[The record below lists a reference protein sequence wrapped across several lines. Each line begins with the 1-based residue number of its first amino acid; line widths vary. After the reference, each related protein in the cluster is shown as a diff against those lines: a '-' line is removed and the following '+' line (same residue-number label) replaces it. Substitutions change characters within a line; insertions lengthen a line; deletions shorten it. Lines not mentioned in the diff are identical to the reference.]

1 MGKFKETLFSEI
13 CDFENGDR
21 GKNYPSR
28 TAYVDKGIPFFSAGN
43 ISDNKINESSL
54 NYISKERFDLLGS
67 GKVRKGDILF
77 CLRGSLGKFAEIE
90 QDIDGGIASSLVI
103 IRPCDKVNLGFLK
116 LFLESHFCSEMIKKY
131 DNGTAQPNL
140 SAASLKKFKIPL
152 PPLPEQQRIVA
163 KLDGLFAKINQ
174 AIGLLEENIAHT
186 QALMGSVL
194 DKEFG
199 RLAKKYK
206 TKTLPNVVK
215 KDRHSIKRGPFGSA
229 LKKAFFVEKGY
240 KVYEQKNAIKND
252 FSLGHYY
259 INDEKFEELK
269 GFQVVPGD
277 LIISCSGTIGKIA
290 IAPKNIKK
298 GIINQALL
306 KISLDNSIISND
318 YFTYFFKNFVNQGQ
332 LKTKGAAI
340 KNIVSVKELKK
351 IPFALPTLTEQSEIV
366 KSIKQ
371 QEILFES
378 VLKTQTQKL
387 THLKALKSSLL
398 DQAFKGEL

>member
-1 MGKFKETLFSEI
+1 MGKWEEKRLDEIASKVTDGSHNPPKKVEVGYPMYSGRNLINGKLDFS
-13 CDFENGDR
+13 N
-21 GKNYPSR
+21 PSR
-28 TAYVDKGIPFFSAGN
+28 YVDEEGFEKENKRTNIQAGDIFLSIVGSIGLTAVVPEKFEPFVIQRSIALIRTKENSEFLRYYFESPTFQNYLESNSKGAAQKGIYLTA
-43 ISDNKINESSL
+43 
-54 NYISKERFDLLGS
+54 
-67 GKVRKGDILF
+67 
-77 CLRGSLGKFAEIE
+77 LRA
-90 QDIDGGIASSLVI
+90 
-103 IRPCDKVNLGFLK
+103 
-116 LFLESHFCSEMIKKY
+116 
-131 DNGTAQPNL
+131 T
-140 SAASLKKFKIPL
+140 KIPL

-163 KLDGLFAKINQ
+163 KLDDLFAKIDQ
-174 AIGLLEENIAHT
+174 AIGLLEENITHT

-194 DKEFG
+194 DEEFG

-206 TKTLPNVVK
+206 TKTLPDVIK

-277 LIISCSGTIGKIA
+277 IIISCSGTIGKIA

-306 KISLDNSIISND
+306 KISLDNSVISND
-318 YFTYFFKNFVNQGQ
+318 YFTYFFKNFVNQGE

-351 IPFALPTLTEQSEIV
+351 IPFALPTLTEQNEIV

-378 VLKTQTQKL
+378 VLKTQNQKL
-387 THLKALKSSLL
+387 NHLKALKSSLL